1 MECSNSSQSDFLIR
15 FYVAMWWNWGILS
28 NGRWRKHECKNS
40 QPVQFVFFFVCFVYF
55 VSWFDFCFVF
65 RVFGLFL
72 WVIVCSR
79 SLLLHKVTLFS
90 PNIGIVGII
99 KEVDYGTVPPFRR
112 SPFTSVR
119 ESEKKKREKK
129 KRLMFACQAE
139 LWERGTFLPEL
150 QAARWQRRRL
160 FPLIIFWLARQ
171 TSLNRRDCWLSILNR
186 GYYRI
191 YYCKDNLLCG
201 FCISL
206 LSIVIMVAL
215 LHYWRFS
222 YINKKLRPYH

>member
-1 MECSNSSQSDFLIR
+1 MKEARVQELSTCS
-15 FYVAMWWNWGILS
+15 V
-28 NGRWRKHECKNS
+28 C
-40 QPVQFVFFFVCFVYF
+40 FFFVCFVYF

-119 ESEKKKREKK
+119 ESEKKNEKK
-129 KRLMFACQAE
+129 KR
-139 LWERGTFLPEL
+139 
-150 QAARWQRRRL
+150 
-160 FPLIIFWLARQ
+160 
-171 TSLNRRDCWLSILNR
+171 D
-186 GYYRI
+186 
-191 YYCKDNLLCG
+191 
-201 FCISL
+201 
-206 LSIVIMVAL
+206 
-215 LHYWRFS
+215 
-222 YINKKLRPYH
+222 

>member
-1 MECSNSSQSDFLIR
+1 MECSNSSLSDFLIR

-119 ESEKKKREKK
+119 ESEKKNEKK
-129 KRLMFACQAE
+129 KRDWCSC
-139 LWERGTFLPEL
+139 
-150 QAARWQRRRL
+150 
-160 FPLIIFWLARQ
+160 ARQ
-171 TSLNRRDCWLSILNR
+171 NSGNETPSSQSCKRRADNVVVFFCWSFFDSR
-186 GYYRI
+186 DR
-191 YYCKDNLLCG
+191 LLWIGGTAGCL
-201 FCISL
+201 F
-206 LSIVIMVAL
+206 
-215 LHYWRFS
+215 
-222 YINKKLRPYH
+222 